1 MVKNHATGVLF
12 LLSAAVL
19 ASALFV
25 RNDTPLWLLLGVY
38 LLWDVSFVASPSS
51 WTGEWVRESPRGTY
65 MERWHVQSD
74 STFEGFSEVR
84 SPAGELRAYEA
95 LRIVAIGGEVFY
107 IAKVGENALPVPF
120 KMVSCEP
127 GEVRFENAAHD
138 FPKSLTYTQNEAGSL
153 HVAVRGEGEDGFD
166 LHFKRRP

>member
-1 MVKNHATGVLF
+1 MMLMQRT
-12 LLSAAVL
+12 
-19 ASALFV
+19 
-25 RNDTPLWLLLGVY
+25 LLGLV
-38 LLWDVSFVASPSS
+38 LSGFMVSCVGAQPCTPSDLV
-51 WTGEWVRESPRGTY
+51 WMMGEWVRESPRGTY
-65 MERWHVQSD
+65 VERWHVQSD

-95 LRIVAIGGEVFY
+95 LRIVAMGGEVFY

-138 FPKSLTYTQNEAGSL
+138 FPKSLTYTQEEAGRL